1 MPGLDLNEPIN
12 WDEIEEFEGDVH
24 DLSYDYVWDSGNGGN
39 HLEFSFSICFH
50 CTSYVFNDN
59 DTTDDDD
66 DEGEDGQDEGDH
78 NTVDGDDE
86 AVYGDV
92 VVEPEAGSGAHIL
105 QQVEGESVQQVE
117 EADVVPQADA
127 GDEADA
133 VAFDSGTPSHANHVL
148 FSNEPKLS
156 ACKP

>member
-24 DLSYDYVWDSGNGGN
+24 DLSYDYVSDSGNGA
-39 HLEFSFSICFH
+39 
-50 CTSYVFNDN
+50 DN
-59 DTTDDDD
+59 GDDD

-78 NTVDGDDE
+78 NTV
-86 AVYGDV
+86 DV

-117 EADVVPQADA
+117 EADAVPQADA
-127 GDEADA
+127 GDLADA
-133 VAFDSGTPSHANHVL
+133 VAFDSGTPANIKRRRYYPPDIKRIL
-148 FSNEPKLS
+148 YAMCLERS
-156 ACKP
+156 APGMMK

>member
-1 MPGLDLNEPIN
+1 MPDLDLNEPIN
-12 WDEIEEFEGDVH
+12 WDEIEEFEGDLH
-24 DLSYDYVWDSGNGGN
+24 DLSYDYVSDSGNGGN
-39 HLEFSFSICFH
+39 HREFSFSICFH
-50 CTSYVFNDN
+50 CTSCVLNGN
-59 DTTDDDD
+59 DTADNGDDD

-117 EADVVPQADA
+117 EADAVPQADA
-127 GDEADA
+127 GDLADA

-148 FSNEPKLS
+148 FFK
-156 ACKP
+156 